1 MFKVGDKIV
10 IDIGDFEPN
19 QYYCNEEGTEQWI
32 NEDMINLNG
41 KTDLIRTVLKGNEYL
56 LKNNNWRW
64 LNTWLR
70 SAKYNN
76 TRW

>member
-10 IDIGDFEPN
+10 INIGDFEPN
-19 QYYCNEEGTEQWI
+19 QNYCNEEGTEQWI

-41 KTDLIRTVLKGNEYL
+41 KTDLISAVLKGNEYL
-56 LKNNNWRW
+56 LKNTKWRW

-70 SAKYNN
+70 PVKYNN